1 MAISVS
7 LGYPLWT
14 DGMTFN
20 SQLGRVFG
28 QGHWECKSGSSFVP
42 LTGVVSSSPNPLAVT
57 AVGSM
62 NLSVLAGS
70 CVIPNA
76 AGSTG
81 GTYVVGM
88 VTAAALVVPTANPSN
103 PRIDLIIASVHD
115 NGDATSFSAIE
126 LIQGTASSSPVVP
139 TPPAGV
145 NYIPLAQVAVGAGV
159 TSISSG
165 NITDKRT
172 WTTSAGGV
180 VRYPSGA
187 SGSSGNGGHV
197 GRVGYDVPN
206 NRFFHDDATTSS
218 GSQMKFLPWTPQ
230 KAYYNGAN
238 VTVSTSDTTLATV
251 NITTDGNTDIDVWF
265 DIYGFL
271 TGSGGNPAYYAI
283 FLDSTSIFRQYA
295 GLLTSSGLQGAS
307 IHWRTGS
314 ESSDTPSAG
323 THTVTVKANAGAGA
337 SGCQAHA
344 PWKLIVEP
352 VKL

>member
-1 MAISVS
+1 MATSVS

-28 QGHWECKSGSSFVP
+28 QGHWECKAGSSFVP

-57 AVGSM
+57 AAGSM

-70 CVIPNA
+70 GVIPNA
-76 AGSTG
+76 AGSSN
-81 GTYVVGM
+81 GTYMVGM
-88 VTAAALVVPTANPSN
+88 VSAVTLVVPTANPSN

-115 NGDATSFSAIE
+115 NGDATSYSAIE
-126 LIQGTASSSPVVP
+126 LIQGTPASSPSVP
-139 TPPAGV
+139 TPPGGV
-145 NYIPLAQVAVGAGV
+145 SYIPLAQVAVGAGV

-172 WTTSAGGV
+172 FTTGAGGV

-206 NRFFHDDATTSS
+206 NRFFHDDATTSR
-218 GSQMKFLPWTPQ
+218 GSQMQFLPWAPQ
-230 KAYYNGAN
+230 KSYYNGAN
-238 VTVSTSDTTLATV
+238 LSVATSDTTLASV
-251 NITTDGNTDIDVWF
+251 NITTDGNTDIDIWF

-271 TGSGGNPAYYAI
+271 TGSGSNAAFFNVYV
-283 FLDSTSIFRQYA
+283 DSTNIFRQYA
-295 GLLTSSGLQGAS
+295 GLLVNSGLQGYS
-307 IHWRTGS
+307 LHWRTGS

-323 THTVTVKANAGAGA
+323 THTVYIKANAGAGA
-337 SGCQAHA
+337 GGCQAHS